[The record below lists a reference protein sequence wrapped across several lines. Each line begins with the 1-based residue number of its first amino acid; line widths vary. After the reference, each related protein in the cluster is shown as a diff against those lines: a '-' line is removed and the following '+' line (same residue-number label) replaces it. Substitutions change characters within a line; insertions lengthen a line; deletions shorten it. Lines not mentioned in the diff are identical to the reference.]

1 MVGRATCESVIS
13 QIHKVAFSHPKSP
26 LPLLSHSQRMVDPQ
40 TIGVLPSSSPAES
53 LYSDTYPD
61 IVTDL
66 FVPPN
71 PLLLYLRLTP
81 TH

>member
-1 MVGRATCESVIS
+1 MNLSSPRFTKWLSRLNLLYP
-13 QIHKVAFSHPKSP
+13 FSAI
-26 LPLLSHSQRMVDPQ
+26 LREWVDPQ